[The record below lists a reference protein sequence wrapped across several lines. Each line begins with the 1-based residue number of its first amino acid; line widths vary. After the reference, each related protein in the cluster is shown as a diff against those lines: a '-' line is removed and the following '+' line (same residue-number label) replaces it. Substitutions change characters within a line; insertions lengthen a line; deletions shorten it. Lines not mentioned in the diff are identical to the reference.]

1 MPALALLLLAVAA
14 EVGAT
19 ATLPR
24 TRGFTEP
31 GWSALVVAGYL
42 AAIWL
47 LGVVVQR
54 MDVSV
59 VYAVWAG
66 LGVAAVA
73 VIGHLFLGE
82 DLGPARLLG
91 LGLVVSGVVVLTL
104 HGGGH

>member
-1 MPALALLLLAVAA
+1 MPPFVLLLLAVAA

-24 TRGFTEP
+24 TRGLTQP

-42 AAIWL
+42 VAIWL
-47 LGVVVQR
+47 LALVVQQ

-73 VIGHLFLGE
+73 VIGYLFLGE
-82 DLGPARLLG
+82 DLGPARLVG
-91 LGLVVSGVVVLTL
+91 LALVVAGVVLL
-104 HGGGH
+104 NLRGGGH